1 MFALCENAMETHDV
15 ILKNGGVP
23 TKPVISQLLLILDY

>member
-1 MFALCENAMETHDV
+1 MVFMATYNA

-23 TKPVISQLLLILDY
+23 TKLLISQPLLILDY